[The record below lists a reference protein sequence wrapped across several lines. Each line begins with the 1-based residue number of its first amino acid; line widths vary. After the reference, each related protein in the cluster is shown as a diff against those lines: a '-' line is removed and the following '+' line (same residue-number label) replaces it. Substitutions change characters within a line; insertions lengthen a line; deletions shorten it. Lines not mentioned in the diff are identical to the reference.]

1 MNIPNPKVILT
12 KISEMPGTPSLG
24 MYTRDSNGNH
34 KVIYLQHPNLST
46 EDKSSLPSPVALPP
60 QS

>member
-1 MNIPNPKVILT
+1 MNIPNPKIVLT
-12 KISEMPGTPSLG
+12 KISETPGTPSLG
-24 MYTRDSNGNH
+24 IYTRDSNGDH
-34 KVIYLQHPNLST
+34 KATYLQHPNLSP